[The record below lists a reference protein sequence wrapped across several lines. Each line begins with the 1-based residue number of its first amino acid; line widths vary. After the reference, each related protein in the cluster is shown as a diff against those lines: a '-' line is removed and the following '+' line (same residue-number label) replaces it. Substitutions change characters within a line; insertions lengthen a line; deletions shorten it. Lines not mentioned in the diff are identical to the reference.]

1 MTRPAVRMV
10 ALLLVAGLVVL
21 PVLAACSVSWR
32 DPTLKA
38 TRACTIVEMA
48 NNVTLKDVFIGENRS
63 AVLADMIGLMQG
75 NLSLLI
81 NSTYSDAAK
90 AAAILEAEA
99 QFAAND
105 TATANQVYAGT
116 WVNLSLR
123 INSTY
128 SDAAKAAAILEAEA
142 QFAAND
148 TATANQVYAGTWVN
162 LSLRINSTYSDAAK
176 AAAILEAEAQFAA
189 NDTATKAAAIKWA
202 SDSDTANSSVV
213 IKAEVILWASDSDT
227 ANRTGAENT
236 ASLMALANRTGAAN
250 DAALAAAANR
260 TLAANFSVMAQSLVV
275 PSTGGATLY
284 APNESLGAVPVTY
297 VGFPRG
303 QWNASIAVGM
313 PTAWTGGPLT
323 AAFYWTA
330 DSSEGTVEW
339 DFAGRCTGIDNQTID
354 SYLGANTTVLD
365 TMGTKDN
372 VYISDAT
379 AGTTMAGTPAGGAYC
394 LLNFR
399 RLSGAG
405 TLISEAKL
413 LGVRIYYPVV

>member
-1 MTRPAVRMV
+1 MTRERAAAAAV

-21 PVLAACSVSWR
+21 PALAVCAVSWR
-32 DPTLKA
+32 DPDLKA
-38 TRACTIVEMA
+38 MRACTLVEMA
-48 NNVTLKDVFIGENRS
+48 NNVSLKDVFIQENRS

-75 NLSLLI
+75 NLSTLI
-81 NSTYSDAAK
+81 NGTAK
-90 AAAILEAEA
+90 AEAILWASDSDTANRTAAENEAA
-99 QFAAND
+99 QMVRANLTLGGNISVPDTSTVDAFVLFTDTLGHVFKDSLTTIAGLTNTIVNQGILAHVEND
-105 TATANQVYAGT
+105 TVA
-116 WVNLSLR
+116 
-123 INSTY
+123 
-128 SDAAKAAAILEAEA
+128 
-142 QFAAND
+142 
-148 TATANQVYAGTWVN
+148 
-162 LSLRINSTYSDAAK
+162 
-176 AAAILEAEAQFAA
+176 
-189 NDTATKAAAIKWA
+189 KAAAIKWA
-202 SDSDTANSSVV
+202 SDSDTANSSVA

-236 ASLMALANRTGAAN
+236 ASLMALANRTTTENTASLMALANRTGAAN
-250 DAALAAAANR
+250 DATLMAAANR
-260 TLAANFSVMAQSLVV
+260 TLAANLSIMAQSLIV

-284 APNESLGAVPVTY
+284 APNESLGPVPVTY

-339 DFAGRCTGIDNQTID
+339 DFAGRCTGTDNQTIS
-354 SYLGANTTVLD
+354 SYLGANTTILD

>member
-38 TRACTIVEMA
+38 MRACTLVEMA
-48 NNVTLKDVFIGENRS
+48 NNVTLKDVFIQENRS

-75 NLSLLI
+75 NLSVLI
-81 NSTYSDAAK
+81 NGTYK
-90 AAAILEAEA
+90 AEA
-99 QFAAND
+99 
-105 TATANQVYAGT
+105 
-116 WVNLSLR
+116 
-123 INSTY
+123 
-128 SDAAKAAAILEAEA
+128 
-142 QFAAND
+142 
-148 TATANQVYAGTWVN
+148 
-162 LSLRINSTYSDAAK
+162 
-176 AAAILEAEAQFAA
+176 
-189 NDTATKAAAIKWA
+189 
-202 SDSDTANSSVV
+202 
-213 IKAEVILWASDSDT
+213 ILWASDSDT

-236 ASLMALANRTGAAN
+236 ASLMALANRTGAENTASLMALANRTGAAN
-250 DAALAAAANR
+250 DAALMAAVNR
-260 TLAANFSVMAQSLVV
+260 TLAANLSIMAQSLIV

-284 APNESLGAVPVTY
+284 APNESLGPVPVTY

-339 DFAGRCTGIDNQTID
+339 DFAGRCTGTDNQTIS
-354 SYLGANTTVLD
+354 SYLGANTTILD

-405 TLISEAKL
+405 TLTSEAKL
-413 LGVRIYYPVV
+413 LGVRIYYPVA